1 MCIVYKLSILNLD
14 VKTFFF
20 ISVYLNFFWEVS
32 RSDDM
37 TTCLNQVFD
46 IHDLEATNMQG
57 NHQI

>member
-20 ISVYLNFFWEVS
+20 ISVYLNFFGEVS

-37 TTCLNQVFD
+37 TTGLN
-46 IHDLEATNMQG
+46 
-57 NHQI
+57 

>member
-20 ISVYLNFFWEVS
+20 YFRVFEFFWGEVS

-37 TTCLNQVFD
+37 TTGLN
-46 IHDLEATNMQG
+46 
-57 NHQI
+57 